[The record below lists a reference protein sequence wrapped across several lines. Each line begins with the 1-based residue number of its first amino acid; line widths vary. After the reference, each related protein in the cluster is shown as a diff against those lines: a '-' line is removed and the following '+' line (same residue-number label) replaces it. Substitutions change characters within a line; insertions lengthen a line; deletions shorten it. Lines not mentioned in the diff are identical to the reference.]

1 MLKERDTELC
11 TQTPDRLP
19 SHFFNSFF
27 MERLMIS
34 NNGYEYSNIRR
45 WTKKVDV
52 FGLDKVRTYN
62 NYEYYNNRGYIS
74 LKKIILCNKHK

>member
-1 MLKERDTELC
+1 
-11 TQTPDRLP
+11 
-19 SHFFNSFF
+19 
-27 MERLMIS
+27 MIS